1 LEVSDEDFRFA
12 FGRFSEGDDM
22 DFIVGLSVHYGN
34 GDALQKSQRD
44 QTSLTVGNTIV
55 FKGKRR
61 AREGA
66 LRVGEV
72 DTVLPK
78 IALSLGVVP
87 CEVHSGIL
95 SQWLYVLQPG

>member
-1 LEVSDEDFRFA
+1 
-12 FGRFSEGDDM
+12 M

-34 GDALQKSQRD
+34 GDALEQAQCD
-44 QTSLTVGNTIV
+44 ETLLTISNTIV
-55 FKGKRR
+55 FKRKRR

-78 IALSLGVVP
+78 IALSLGIVP
-87 CEVHSGIL
+87 CEAHSGIL
-95 SQWLYVLQPG
+95 SQGLLHVLQPG